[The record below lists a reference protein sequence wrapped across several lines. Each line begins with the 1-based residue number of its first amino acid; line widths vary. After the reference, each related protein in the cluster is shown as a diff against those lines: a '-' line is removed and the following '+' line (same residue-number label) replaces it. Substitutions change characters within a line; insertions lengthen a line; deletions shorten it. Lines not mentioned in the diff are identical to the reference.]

1 MSRKSENSAA
11 GSAGDVE
18 LLSSLESSPRKL
30 ADLGTTGPFGD
41 FSTDYSSCFIL
52 KVNNEWLSTEE
63 EHDDEESGALRK
75 EYLLRLKLIREKL
88 AGIDIANKNYYNN
101 CFGYPPHDTTQCRI
115 TEIFDN
121 DENTKPSPNRYG
133 SSGKSN
139 EKSVSVENVT
149 YENESLKIPKENS
162 ILAADGNHLFQNGFP
177 NFKSKTMTNLDQDS
191 ENNFQIDIG
200 VSMPPHITDTLKGS
214 ELDIKSIFSYDCL
227 MKHDQCSA
235 TELLDLNYNPPKKR
249 PCVRESTPK
258 LVLSEGTIPLPY
270 HIRVSLHED
279 ISKAVKQASN
289 ECNLHKRIQGMIDH
303 SVEKVKE
310 EEAMRNEENL
320 TENSKINVIP
330 PKSTNE
336 STEEFTE
343 NLPQNG
349 VQKRSK
355 KSTGNDNTYVLL
367 LDTLTQSSSASP
379 KSNVTLMTGTT
390 ATVESLSRLRKKRR
404 IFLRTARNK
413 LFCQTPCLHAIGQ
426 YRKYTLSKYPGS

>member
-1 MSRKSENSAA
+1 MHVIVVGGMDEAM
-11 GSAGDVE
+11 
-18 LLSSLESSPRKL
+18 LECMVTTTGVWLEDISKL
-30 ADLGTTGPFGD
+30 VSINLGATGPFGD
-41 FSTDYSSCFIL
+41 FSTDYSSYFIL
-52 KVNNEWLSTEE
+52 KVNDEWLSTEE
-63 EHDDEESGALRK
+63 EEDDEESGALRK

-88 AGIDIANKNYYNN
+88 AGIDIANKNYYTN
-101 CFGYPPHDTTQCRI
+101 CFGYPPQDKNQCRI
-115 TEIFDN
+115 TEIFDH
-121 DENTKPSPNRYG
+121 DEKTKPSPNRYG
-133 SSGKSN
+133 SSGKSI
-139 EKSVSVENVT
+139 EESVSVENVT
-149 YENESLKIPKENS
+149 YENE
-162 ILAADGNHLFQNGFP
+162 NGSP
-177 NFKSKTMTNLDQDS
+177 NVKSKTMTNLDQDS
-191 ENNFQIDIG
+191 ENNFQRDIE
-200 VSMPPHITDTLKGS
+200 VSMPPQMTDTLKGS

-227 MKHDQCSA
+227 MEHDQCSE

-289 ECNLHKRIQGMIDH
+289 ECNLHKTIQGMIDH

-310 EEAMRNEENL
+310 EEAIRNEEDL
-320 TENSKINVIP
+320 TENSQINVIP

-355 KSTGNDNTYVLL
+355 KSTGNDNTYVLF

-379 KSNVTLMTGTT
+379 KSNVTLMTGST

-404 IFLRTARNK
+404 IFLRTASNK
-413 LFCQTPCLHAIGQ
+413 ETEDV
-426 YRKYTLSKYPGS
+426 YRFTI